1 MCKFTVLLTSDKETI
16 IVTYGEPVEDAPSIA
31 TDLSNDETTRTL
43 AEAIDSVRRGIE
55 DIGAVLF
62 YMHGGP
68 YDPATAAQYSP
79 EKVAEFTVEH
89 EGLHEQFEALT
100 A

>member
-16 IVTYGEPVEDAPSIA
+16 IVIHGEPLEDAPSVGL
-31 TDLSNDETTRTL
+31 DLNGHSL
-43 AEAIDSVRRGIE
+43 AETLDLARKDIE
-55 DIGAVLF
+55 ETGALLF
-62 YMHGGP
+62 YLHGGP
-68 YDPATAAQYSP
+68 YDPALAAQYEP
-79 EKVAEFTVEH
+79 EKVAEFTVER